1 MMNMKHPLQDTALI
15 YFLEVAKTGSITAAA
30 EELDVASSAISRQI
44 ARLEKELD
52 TLLFDRRS
60 RGMVPNAAGELLV
73 AHARKTQQDIDRVIN
88 DVQALKGIRSGKIR
102 IVTTVGFMNYFL
114 PDLIIKFRK
123 EYPGII
129 FELITA
135 KASEVPQRIRDGEA
149 DIGITLALAP
159 EEGIRVQF
167 RHPSSIYV
175 IVNPAHPLAKR
186 HQLSLAEVVA
196 YPLILMQ
203 KGSSLRQVFDICSS
217 RQSLK
222 FSPIVETDNIASLV
236 GFVKNNEGI
245 SLCGELALRTLIRAN
260 ELVAIPLRDR
270 EMNERDLEVQTLAG
284 RTLSSSIQ
292 TFLRSL
298 QKTITEE

>member
-1 MMNMKHPLQDTALI
+1 MNVKYPLQDTALI

-30 EELDVASSAISRQI
+30 AELDVASSAISRQI
-44 ARLEKELD
+44 AKLEKDLD
-52 TLLFDRRS
+52 TLLFDRRA
-60 RGMVPNAAGELLV
+60 RGMIPNAAGELLV
-73 AHARKTQQDIDRVIN
+73 AHARKSQQEIDRVMN
-88 DVQALKGIRSGKIR
+88 DIQALRGIRSGKIKV
-102 IVTTVGFMNYFL
+102 VTTVGFMNYFL
-114 PDLIIKFRK
+114 PDLIIKFRQ
-123 EYPGII
+123 EYPGIL
-129 FELITA
+129 FELLTA
-135 KASEVPQRIRDGEA
+135 KASEVPQKIREGEG

-175 IVNPAHPLAKR
+175 IVNPKHVLAKR

-203 KGSSLRQVFDICSS
+203 KGSLLRQIFDICSS

-222 FSPIVETDNIASLV
+222 CTPLIEVDNIASTV
-236 GFVKNNEGI
+236 EFVKNNQAI
-245 SLCGELALRTLIRAN
+245 ALCGELALRTLIRAG

-284 RTLSSSIQ
+284 RTLSSAAQ
-292 TFLRSL
+292 TFLRAL
-298 QKTITEE
+298 QKAIIED